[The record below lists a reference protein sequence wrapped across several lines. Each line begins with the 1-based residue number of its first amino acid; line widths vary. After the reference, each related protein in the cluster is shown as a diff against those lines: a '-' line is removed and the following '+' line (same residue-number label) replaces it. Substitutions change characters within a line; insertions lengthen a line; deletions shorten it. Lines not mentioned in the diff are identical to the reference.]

1 MLSDRILFSDA
12 EVIVLDKPAGVP
24 VTQPK
29 RGGACLED
37 RLGELRLGFVHAPL
51 IVHRLDQ
58 DTSGCLLLARHRKA
72 LKRFNAAFAEGRVA
86 KTYWAVLAGVPEG
99 DEGMIDLALAKRSTR
114 ERGWWVEPDPKGKP
128 ARTAWRVLARYD
140 GRALIEFSPETGRT
154 HQLRAHALAGF
165 GAAIAGDPVYGGGQ
179 GPMLLHARSLEL
191 EREGKQTIAAIA
203 PLAGHFPAWAQL
215 AA

>member
-1 MLSDRILFSDA
+1 MLADHILFSDA
-12 EVIVLDKPAGVP
+12 EAIVLDKPAGLP
-24 VTQPK
+24 VAPPK

-86 KTYWAVLAGVPEG
+86 KSYWAVLAGVPEG

-114 ERGWWVEPDPKGKP
+114 ERGWWVEPDPKGRP
-128 ARTAWRVLARYD
+128 ARTVWRVLARHD
-140 GRALIEFSPETGRT
+140 GRALIEFRPETGRT
-154 HQLRAHALAGF
+154 HQLRAHALAGL
-165 GAAIAGDPVYGGGQ
+165 GAAIAGDPVYGDGQ
-179 GPMLLHARSLEL
+179 GPMLLHARSLAL
-191 EREGKQTIAAIA
+191 EREGKQTIAATA
-203 PLAGHFPAWAQL
+203 PLPGYFPGWAVS
-215 AA
+215 A